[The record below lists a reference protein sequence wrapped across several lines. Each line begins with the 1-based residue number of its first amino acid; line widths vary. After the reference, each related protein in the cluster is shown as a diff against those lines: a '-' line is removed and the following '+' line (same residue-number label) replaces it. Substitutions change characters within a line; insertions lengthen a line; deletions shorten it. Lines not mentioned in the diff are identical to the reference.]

1 MFTAICKCTTI
12 VYIVLTDIEERKCNK
27 KQDLHLKN
35 NQSIRTLSTRERVQ
49 THTSHAQNF
58 STVFLGGGSS
68 YDAASTSFNPERK
81 SISAGATGVHRYQNR
96 EPMYRIGKRMNGR

>member
-1 MFTAICKCTTI
+1 MQLEQQKQESHLPNNHQS
-12 VYIVLTDIEERKCNK
+12 VSSHVNK
-27 KQDLHLKN
+27 SKK
-35 NQSIRTLSTRERVQ
+35 SESE
-49 THTSHAQNF
+49 HTSHAQNF

-81 SISAGATGVHRYQNR
+81 SMSAGATGVHRYQNR

>member
-1 MFTAICKCTTI
+1 M
-12 VYIVLTDIEERKCNK
+12 
-27 KQDLHLKN
+27 
-35 NQSIRTLSTRERVQ
+35 RENQ

-81 SISAGATGVHRYQNR
+81 SMSAGATGEHRYQSR

>member
-1 MFTAICKCTTI
+1 MQQKARFTSKEQP
-12 VYIVLTDIEERKCNK
+12 VNK
-27 KQDLHLKN
+27 D
-35 NQSIRTLSTRERVQ
+35 SIHEREREQ

-68 YDAASTSFNPERK
+68 YDAASTSFRPERK
-81 SISAGATGVHRYQNR
+81 SMSAGATGVHRYQNR